1 MNDRRLLTKPVLHA
15 QPWPHYL
22 SKPRG
27 VASCRELA
35 ATCSEAA
42 TAGSFFLLFQTEEV
56 WRFVLFFYC
65 CLESVWSGP
74 FCAAYNLADFR
85 VVTTLVTIRNLSGAL
100 RTCSVQRTMC
110 PDLSCSQMWYLGGTH
125 SPQARKYFTSKE

>member
-1 MNDRRLLTKPVLHA
+1 MKPVLHA

-56 WRFVLFFYC
+56 WRFFFFFLFFF
-65 CLESVWSGP
+65 L
-74 FCAAYNLADFR
+74 
-85 VVTTLVTIRNLSGAL
+85 LSGVSMEWSFL
-100 RTCSVQRTMC
+100 CCVQ
-110 PDLSCSQMWYLGGTH
+110 LS
-125 SPQARKYFTSKE
+125 RF